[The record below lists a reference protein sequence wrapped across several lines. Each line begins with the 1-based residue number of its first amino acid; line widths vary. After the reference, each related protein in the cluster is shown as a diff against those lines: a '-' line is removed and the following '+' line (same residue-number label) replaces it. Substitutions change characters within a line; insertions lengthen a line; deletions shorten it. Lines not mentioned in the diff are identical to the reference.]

1 MSTTYFEPF
10 EEQHIYQSEDF
21 QENVRF
27 LTIQCNSYP
36 EVHEFS
42 AILVL
47 LSVLQCSIFLALFFV
62 AVFVYDPMMRQCESE
77 VEEPYVP
84 PPIPFEEKYPIEDAN
99 DDDIRVDKNSF
110 VLVDTP
116 NGNVI
121 MRYSYDEEGFLY
133 WADKSISYRHLET
146 VARKFVTQFSCSSLY
161 TMRNIDIKKLE
172 EEPDQQ
178 EEDTVKDD
186 IQESNEDK
194 DENKE
199 ENTKEVNDEK
209 AEGSNADEDKKS
221 SVFASFKTYNKRAET
236 ITGGKEK
243 GARNDPSKGCKFI
256 RVGKMSEF
264 SIIQPKVIDEP
275 KKKIDFETFK
285 KMFFSQDTSESSNVS
300 NHEHQE

>member
-1 MSTTYFEPF
+1 MSNTFFQPPGS
-10 EEQHIYQSEDF
+10 QHIYPSEDF

-27 LTIQCNSYP
+27 LTMQCNAYP
-36 EVHEFS
+36 EVHELS

-47 LSVLQCSIFLALFFV
+47 LSALQCSIFLALFFV

-84 PPIPFEEKYPIEDAN
+84 PPIPFEEKYPIEDAT

-121 MRYSYDEEGFLY
+121 MRYCYDEEGFLY

-161 TMRNIDIKKLE
+161 TMRNIDMKKVDE
-172 EEPDQQ
+172 EADQQ
-178 EEDTVKDD
+178 EEDNVKDD
-186 IQESNEDK
+186 TQENNENN

-199 ENTKEVNDEK
+199 ENTEEVKDENK
-209 AEGSNADEDKKS
+209 EGSNADEDKKG

-243 GARNDPSKGCKFI
+243 GAKDEPSKGCKFI

-285 KMFFSQDTSESSNVS
+285 KMFFSQDTSESSDVS
-300 NHEHQE
+300 TREHQE